1 MEDLEIT
8 SKMVLLTDGAQVVG
22 PLDLEITR
30 KMFFSGGAQ
39 VEGRGGPR
47 GPKQM
52 TRILF

>member
-30 KMFFSGGAQ
+30 KMFFFQ
-39 VEGRGGPR
+39 VGLKLRGGEVPEDLN
-47 GPKQM
+47 K
-52 TRILF
+52 